1 MSPTLRYDRETNA
14 AYIRFSH
21 GSVSESEEVT
31 DGVVLDFDAQGRI
44 VGMEVLDA
52 RRYLAED
59 LLTTAA

>member
-14 AYIRFSH
+14 AYNRFSH
-21 GSVSESEEVT
+21 GSVSESEEVS

-44 VGMEVLDA
+44 VGIEVLDA

-59 LLTTAA
+59 LLATAA